1 MKKIVRLIVL
11 LSILLALDSQAFA
24 YTQDL
29 ADAEVSPMYIHLMTL
44 SSSLDI
50 DKLGI
55 ATCTA
60 KLVQNLGDGS
70 SELIM
75 NLQKLNSDNTWSS
88 VHTWTKTGLKTCSDS
103 QYKLVS
109 KGTYRLFVT
118 GKIYDSDG
126 KFVEAG
132 TIYSINKTY

>member
-1 MKKIVRLIVL
+1 MKKIVGLIVL
-11 LSILLALDSQAFA
+11 LSILLALGSQAFA
-24 YTQDL
+24 STQDV
-29 ADAEVSPMYIHLMTL
+29 DSEISPMYIHLMTL

-60 KLVQNLGDGS
+60 KLVQNLSDGS

-75 NLQKLNSDNTWSS
+75 NLQKLNADNTWSS
-88 VHTWTKTGLKTCSDS
+88 VHIWTKTGEKTCSDS

-118 GKIYDSDG
+118 SKIYDSDG
-126 KFVEAG
+126 KFVESG
-132 TIYSINKTY
+132 TIYSINRTY